1 MVTYKYKALSKGG
14 IEVEG
19 VIKAH
24 DKNDAVIKLKAEYD
38 IIVDIKEV
46 AGLDLFQKKEGTGKV
61 KDKEIALMCQQF
73 SILLT
78 AGLPIART
86 VELVGVR
93 SENKALKQILASVAE
108 DVAAGYNLAGSF
120 QMRAK
125 ILPLNFIETIRAG
138 EESGSLEMAFGR
150 LARFFEKKANISGKV
165 KSALTYPIFVII
177 VAIIV
182 VAIIMGYAVP
192 VFTTVFQDMGVDL
205 PLPTRMLIA
214 MSNFFKIATIPIICI
229 IVALILAY
237 NLLKKK
243 ESWAIRFDKLKL
255 KLPLLGKISIMNT
268 ASQFANTFSTMLAAG
283 IPAVRA
289 LGITARSLPNAYFT
303 DEILK
308 TVGIVEQGYSIGNA
322 LRQVTEMPELL
333 VEMTAVGEDSG
344 SMEHTL
350 EVIGDYYDTEVEY
363 VTSRAIKLIEPV
375 IISVLAALVAFI
387 LLSVYLPMF
396 SMYDSIGTG

>member
-24 DKNDAVIKLKAEYD
+24 NKNDAVIKLKAEYG

-46 AGLDLFQKKEGTGKV
+46 ASFDLFAKEEGKGKV
-61 KDKEIALMCQQF
+61 TDKDIALMCQQF

-93 SENKALKQILASVAE
+93 SENKALKHILASVAE
-108 DVAAGYNLAGSF
+108 DVTAGYNLAGSF
-120 QMRAK
+120 QARA
-125 ILPLNFIETIRAG
+125 INLPTSFIETIRAG
-138 EESGSLEMAFGR
+138 EESGSLEMAFDR
-150 LARFFEKKANISGKV
+150 LADFFEKKANISGKV
-165 KSALTYPIFVII
+165 KSALTYPILVII

-182 VAIIMGYAVP
+182 IAVIMGYAVP
-192 VFTTVFQDMGVDL
+192 VFTTVFMEMGVDL

-214 MSNFFKIATIPIICI
+214 MSDFFKVAALPMICI
-229 IVALILAY
+229 IVALIITY
-237 NLLKKK
+237 RLLKKK
-243 ESWAIRFDKLKL
+243 ESWAIKFDEIKLKI
-255 KLPLLGKISIMNT
+255 PLFGKISIMNT

-289 LGITARSLPNAYFT
+289 LGITARSLPNAYIT

-308 TVGIVEQGYSIGNA
+308 TVAIVEQGHSIGIA
-322 LRQVTEMPELL
+322 LRQVKEMPELL

-350 EVIGDYYDTEVEY
+350 EVVGHYYDTEVEY
-363 VTSRAIKLIEPV
+363 ATSRVIKLIEPA
-375 IISVLAALVAFI
+375 IILVLAVLAIFV

-396 SMYDSIGTG
+396 SMYGSIG

>member
-1 MVTYKYKALSKGG
+1 MVTYKYKALSKDG
-14 IEVEG
+14 IAVEG

-24 DKNDAVIKLKAEYD
+24 DKNDAVFKLKNEYG

-46 AGLDLFQKKEGTGKV
+46 ASLDLFTKKEGKGKV
-61 KDKEIALMCQQF
+61 KDKDIALMCQQF

-93 SENKALKQILASVAE
+93 SENKVLKQILTSVAE
-108 DVAAGYNLAGSF
+108 DVTAGYNLAGSF
-120 QMRAK
+120 QLRAK
-125 ILPLNFIETIRAG
+125 NLPINFIETIRAG

-150 LARFFEKKANISGKV
+150 LAGFFEKKANISGKV
-165 KSALTYPIFVII
+165 KSALTYPIMVII
-177 VAIIV
+177 VAVIV
-182 VAIIMGYAVP
+182 IAVIMGYAVP
-192 VFTTVFQDMGVDL
+192 VFTTVFTGMGVEL
-205 PLPTRMLIA
+205 PLPTRILIA
-214 MSNFFKIATIPIICI
+214 MSDFFKIATIPIICI
-229 IVALILAY
+229 IVALIIAY
-237 NLLKKK
+237 RLLHKK
-243 ESWAIRFDKLKL
+243 ESWAIRFDKIKL
-255 KLPLLGKISIMNT
+255 KLPVLGKVSIMNT

-289 LGITARSLPNAYFT
+289 LGITARSLPNAYVT

-308 TVGIVEQGYSIGNA
+308 TVGMIEQGYTIGSA
-322 LRQVTEMPELL
+322 LRQVKELPELL

-350 EVIGDYYDTEVEY
+350 EVIGNYYDTEVEY
-363 VTSRAIKLIEPV
+363 VTSRAVKLIEPV
-375 IISVLAALVAFI
+375 IIIVLAVFIAFI

-396 SMYDSIGTG
+396 SMYNSIG

>member
-1 MVTYKYKALSKGG
+1 MVTYKYKALSKDG

-24 DKNDAVIKLKAEYD
+24 DKNDAVFKLKNEYG

-46 AGLDLFQKKEGTGKV
+46 VSLDLFTKKEGRGKV
-61 KDKEIALMCQQF
+61 KDKDIALMCQQF

-93 SENKALKQILASVAE
+93 SENKALKQILTSVAE
-108 DVAAGYNLAGSF
+108 DVTEGYNLASSF
-120 QMRAK
+120 QLRADN
-125 ILPLNFIETIRAG
+125 LPVNFIETIRAG
-138 EESGSLEMAFGR
+138 EESGSLEIAFGR
-150 LARFFEKKANISGKV
+150 LAGFFEKKANISGKV
-165 KSALTYPIFVII
+165 KSALTYPILVII

-182 VAIIMGYAVP
+182 IAVIMGYAVP
-192 VFTTVFQDMGVDL
+192 VFTKVFMDMDIEL
-205 PLPTRMLIA
+205 PLPTRILIA
-214 MSNFFKIATIPIICI
+214 MSDFFKVATIPIICI

-237 NLLKKK
+237 GFLKKK
-243 ESWAIRFDKLKL
+243 ESWAIKFDKMKL
-255 KLPLLGKISIMNT
+255 KLPVLGKINIMNA

-283 IPAVRA
+283 IPAIRA
-289 LGITARSLPNAYFT
+289 LGITAKSLPNAYVA

-308 TVGIVEQGYSIGNA
+308 SVGIVEQGYSIGNA
-322 LRQVTEMPELL
+322 LRQVKEMPELL

-350 EVIGDYYDTEVEY
+350 EVIGHYYDTEVEY
-363 VTSRAIKLIEPV
+363 ITSRAVKLIEPV
-375 IISVLAALVAFI
+375 IIIVLAVLVAFI

-396 SMYDSIGTG
+396 SMYGSIE

>member
-1 MVTYKYKALSKGG
+1 MVTYKYKALSKDG

-24 DKNDAVIKLKAEYD
+24 DKNDAVFKLKNEYG

-46 AGLDLFQKKEGTGKV
+46 VSLDLFTKKEGRGKV
-61 KDKEIALMCQQF
+61 KDKDIALMCQQF

-93 SENKALKQILASVAE
+93 SENKALKQILTSVAE
-108 DVAAGYNLAGSF
+108 DVTEGYNLASSF
-120 QMRAK
+120 QLRADN
-125 ILPLNFIETIRAG
+125 LPVNFIETIRAG
-138 EESGSLEMAFGR
+138 EESGSLEIAFGR
-150 LARFFEKKANISGKV
+150 LAGFFEKKANISGKV
-165 KSALTYPIFVII
+165 KSALTYPILVII

-182 VAIIMGYAVP
+182 IAVIMGYAVP
-192 VFTTVFQDMGVDL
+192 VFTKVFMDMDIEL
-205 PLPTRMLIA
+205 PLPTRILIA
-214 MSNFFKIATIPIICI
+214 MSDFFKVATIPIICI

-237 NLLKKK
+237 GFLKKK
-243 ESWAIRFDKLKL
+243 ESWAIKFDKIKL
-255 KLPLLGKISIMNT
+255 KLPVLGKINIMNA

-289 LGITARSLPNAYFT
+289 LGITAKSLPNAYVA

-308 TVGIVEQGYSIGNA
+308 SVGIVEQGYSIGNA
-322 LRQVTEMPELL
+322 LRQVKEMPELL

-350 EVIGDYYDTEVEY
+350 EVIGHYYDTEVEY
-363 VTSRAIKLIEPV
+363 VTSRAVKLIEPV
-375 IISVLAALVAFI
+375 IIIVLAVLVAFI

-396 SMYDSIGTG
+396 SMYGSIE

>member
-1 MVTYKYKALSKGG
+1 MVTYKYKALSKDG

-24 DKNDAVIKLKAEYD
+24 DKNDAVFKLKNEYG

-46 AGLDLFQKKEGTGKV
+46 VSLDLFTKKEGRGKV
-61 KDKEIALMCQQF
+61 KDKDIALMCQQF

-93 SENKALKQILASVAE
+93 SENKALKQILTSVAE
-108 DVAAGYNLAGSF
+108 DVTEGYNLASSF
-120 QMRAK
+120 QLRADN
-125 ILPLNFIETIRAG
+125 LPVNFIETIRAG
-138 EESGSLEMAFGR
+138 EESGSLEIAFGR
-150 LARFFEKKANISGKV
+150 LAGFFEKKANISGKV
-165 KSALTYPIFVII
+165 KSALTYPILVII

-182 VAIIMGYAVP
+182 IAVIMGYAVP
-192 VFTTVFQDMGVDL
+192 VFTKVFMDMDIEL
-205 PLPTRMLIA
+205 PLPTRILIA
-214 MSNFFKIATIPIICI
+214 MSDFFKVATIPIICI

-237 NLLKKK
+237 GFLKKK
-243 ESWAIRFDKLKL
+243 ESWAIKFDKMKL
-255 KLPLLGKISIMNT
+255 KLPVLGKINIMNA

-283 IPAVRA
+283 IPAIRA
-289 LGITARSLPNAYFT
+289 LGITAKSLPNAYVA

-308 TVGIVEQGYSIGNA
+308 SVGIVEQGYSIGNA
-322 LRQVTEMPELL
+322 LRQVKEMPELL

-350 EVIGDYYDTEVEY
+350 EVVGHYYDTEVEY
-363 VTSRAIKLIEPV
+363 VTGRAVKMIEPV
-375 IISVLAALVAFI
+375 IITVLAVFVAFI

-396 SMYDSIGTG
+396 SMYGSIE